1 MFYSQVLLSRK
12 GTLGRAWLAAHY
24 DKKLS
29 KAQVR
34 FGAAREAA
42 AGRSRRGGRPPAWP
56 FVCA

>member
-24 DKKLS
+24 DTKLS

-34 FGAAREAA
+34 
-42 AGRSRRGGRPPAWP
+42 
-56 FVCA
+56 